1 MTKKTEE
8 TRREALNTMFRSR
21 GSDPEPC
28 DPNPVEMP
36 LGYCRPT
43 PLQDM
48 IANMV
53 RQAIEIEKDDN
64 YESIEEAD
72 DFEEESDELLDL
84 SPYTFDDVV
93 EELQSPA
100 QLEPDPTPTPP
111 PTPPT
116 GDSPDPNET
125 EPEQPS

>member
-1 MTKKTEE
+1 MTKKTEQ
-8 TRREALNTMFRSR
+8 TRREAHNKLFRSR
-21 GSDPEPC
+21 GSDAEPC
-28 DPNPVEMP
+28 DPTPVEMP

-53 RQAIEIEKDDN
+53 RQAIEIEKDDS
-64 YESIEEAD
+64 YETIEEAD
-72 DFEEESDELLDL
+72 DFEEEDEGLLDM
-84 SPYTFDDVV
+84 SPYTFNEVE

-100 QLEPDPTPTPP
+100 RLEPDPTPTPP

-116 GDSPDPNET
+116 GDPPDPDEA
-125 EPEQPS
+125 EPEQHS